1 MTWWFDLTVKASP
14 VEYGVNAS
22 FNLFILFIC
31 RIWCQCLEIPYGS
44 TRATS
49 YLVSYKALK
58 ICNKVEQGRGSINI
72 NLLLYFRKTSNFRII
87 FSHVHFW
94 FIEWKVLWH
103 SYLYSFGWAYFHFLN
118 RIFSFLKHFLFQGTT
133 ILWHDK
139 QNKLMK
145 INSSKHILEQG
156 GKKRKKKKKEIIGN
170 SYCIML

>member
-1 MTWWFDLTVKASP
+1 MVSMLLLIYLFYLY
-14 VEYGVNAS
+14 VEYGVNAWK
-22 FNLFILFIC
+22 FHMDPLGQPLILFHI
-31 RIWCQCLEIPYGS
+31 RHWKFAIKWNG
-44 TRATS
+44 
-49 YLVSYKALK
+49 
-58 ICNKVEQGRGSINI
+58 GSINI

-103 SYLYSFGWAYFHFLN
+103 SYLYSFGWAYFRFLN